1 MILYRTWIQNKTVVH
16 RTYWAGSEDDET
28 KKVKD
33 EILKVFPDETF
44 PFPMY
49 VWGVKMGGN
58 KYTIHNCSCSADYKD
73 SSKIQNSLLIDK
85 DFIKYFYDLDTKT
98 KTIEIV
104 YKKGQAMP
112 VVAVPSN
119 INVDYVT
126 DMCDANFDL
135 LNTPAIYVSGNVR
148 DIYAWADTLNSN
160 ISKPISAYKK
170 IEHDDC
176 FKFQFDANKKLTEI
190 TLVAHLERYQ
200 VWGDDNK
207 QYVEY
212 TCDYAD
218 ELTNIDSTEI
228 VIPNYDN
235 HGNRIAQSQSKE
247 DIKEYIKVP
256 KSDGSGGYDTVPLK
270 DL

>member
-1 MILYRTWIQNKTVVH
+1 MILYRAWIQNKAVVH
-16 RTYWAGSEDDET
+16 RTYWAGSEDAET
-28 KKVKD
+28 IKVKN

-44 PFPMY
+44 PHPVN

-58 KYTIHNCSCSADYKD
+58 KYTIHNCSCKQDWKD

-176 FKFQFDANKKLTEI
+176 FKFQFNSTKQLTEL
-190 TLVAHLERYQ
+190 TLCSHLERYQ

-218 ELTNIDSTEI
+218 ELTNLADTEI
-228 VIPNYDN
+228 VVPNTDN

-247 DIKEYIKVP
+247 NIKEYVKVP
-256 KSDGSGGYDTVPLK
+256 KSDGSGGYDTVLLK

>member
-1 MILYRTWIQNKTVVH
+1 
-16 RTYWAGSEDDET
+16 
-28 KKVKD
+28 
-33 EILKVFPDETF
+33 
-44 PFPMY
+44 
-49 VWGVKMGGN
+49 
-58 KYTIHNCSCSADYKD
+58 
-73 SSKIQNSLLIDK
+73 
-85 DFIKYFYDLDTKT
+85 
-98 KTIEIV
+98 
-104 YKKGQAMP
+104 
-112 VVAVPSN
+112 
-119 INVDYVT
+119 
-126 DMCDANFDL
+126 MCDANFDL

-170 IEHDDC
+170 LEHDDC

-228 VIPNYDN
+228 VVPNYDN